1 MHHQTRTRLLIFGV
15 FACSLGLAGD
25 SLIPLN
31 ESSYRTLIVAQ
42 KGKVVLVN
50 FWATWCA
57 PCRKEMPELV
67 KLEQR
72 LRDRGF
78 AMITVSADEPEQE
91 SDAVRLIRQ
100 NHVSLPA
107 YIRRAP
113 DDDRF
118 ISAVDPGWSGALPAL
133 FLYDR
138 QGRRIRSWVG
148 ETGVADI
155 EAAIRKLL

>member
-1 MHHQTRTRLLIFGV
+1 MHHQARPRLLIVGLL
-15 FACSLGLAGD
+15 ACLGLSGEG
-25 SLIPLN
+25 LIPLN

-67 KLEQR
+67 KLER
-72 LRDRGF
+72 RFRNRGF
-78 AMITVSADEPEQE
+78 GMITVSADEPEQE
-91 SDAVRLIRQ
+91 NDAVRLIRQ
-100 NHVSLPA
+100 NHVRLPA
-107 YIRRAP
+107 YVRRAP

-118 ISAVDPGWSGALPAL
+118 ISAVDSGWSGALPAL

-138 QGRRIRSWVG
+138 QGKRIRSWVG
-148 ETGVADI
+148 ETGIADI